1 MSTLKIAW
9 YFLSFQ
15 STIIFQAQNH
25 IDHFNGLLLG
35 GLRENLVPCVHL
47 LSLSLN
53 HTIRTLELNTEPD
66 IIFISEYDLRV
77 SESMHYKPPALFPL
91 LDMHFSGQNGAPPLS
106 IANGPT
112 LTPADNCRECQSSRQ
127 QNDPATR
134 GDATSTARRR
144 SLKHR
149 RASSGGTHGNSLIFN
164 TAKSLIS
171 TEATQ

>member
-1 MSTLKIAW
+1 MDYYSEAREK
-9 YFLSFQ
+9 
-15 STIIFQAQNH
+15 N
-25 IDHFNGLLLG
+25 LLP
-35 GLRENLVPCVHL
+35 RVHPL
-47 LSLSLN
+47 LLSLN
-53 HTIRTLELNTEPD
+53 HAIGTSESDTEPD
-66 IIFISEYDLRV
+66 IISISEYDSRV
-77 SESMHYKPPALFPL
+77 SESVHYKPPALFPP